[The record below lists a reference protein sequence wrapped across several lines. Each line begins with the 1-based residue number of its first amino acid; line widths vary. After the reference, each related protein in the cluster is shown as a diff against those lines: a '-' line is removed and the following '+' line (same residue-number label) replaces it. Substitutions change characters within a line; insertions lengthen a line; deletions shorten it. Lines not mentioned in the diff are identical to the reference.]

1 MLEGKTA
8 LITGGTSG
16 IGFATARLFLKSG
29 ARVAVTGRDRRRL
42 DLARQDLGEGV
53 VAIQADVRDRSGLQR
68 MAAELKAAFGSL
80 DVVFANS
87 GVAYATPIEA
97 TDEAAYDDLMN
108 VNFKGVFFTVQAV
121 LPIMRPG
128 GSIVLN
134 TSWLNQVGTP
144 GRSLLSAS
152 KAAVRSLARTLS
164 AELIDRRI
172 RVNAVSP
179 GSIETPIHRRGQSDE
194 EFRAYKERV
203 AAQVP
208 AGWGSRTTSPRP
220 RFSSPATRRATC
232 SGRRSSWTAGARNC
246 ERCIGQALGGPACR
260 RCGYAAKI
268 FFSAH
273 APKVS
278 RPAMTRAVTSMWSC
292 VEGE

>member
-1 MLEGKTA
+1 MLKGKAA

-16 IGFATARLFLKSG
+16 IGFATACLFLKNG
-29 ARVAVTGRDRRRL
+29 ARVAITGRDRQRL
-42 DLARQDLGEGV
+42 DEARRQLGDAVVTVAADAGV
-53 VAIQADVRDRSGLQR
+53 RSDIQR
-68 MAAELKAAFGSL
+68 MADELKTAFGAL
-80 DVVFANS
+80 DIVFANA
-87 GVAYATPIEA
+87 GVAYATPIET
-97 TDEAAYDDLMN
+97 TDEAAYDKLMN

-164 AELIDRRI
+164 AELLDRKI

-179 GSIETPIHRRGQSDE
+179 GSIETPIHRRGQNDE

-203 AAQVP
+203 GAQVP
-208 AGWGSRTTSPRP
+208 VGRMGQPDDIAAAALFPASDA
-220 RFSSPATRRATC
+220 SSYMLGAEIVVDGGRA
-232 SGRRSSWTAGARNC
+232 
-246 ERCIGQALGGPACR
+246 EL
-260 RCGYAAKI
+260 
-268 FFSAH
+268 
-273 APKVS
+273 
-278 RPAMTRAVTSMWSC
+278 
-292 VEGE
+292 

>member
-1 MLEGKTA
+1 MLQGKTA

-16 IGFATARLFLKSG
+16 IGLATARLFLKNG
-29 ARVAVTGRDRRRL
+29 ARVAITGRDRERL
-42 DLARQDLGEGV
+42 DQARRQFGEG
-53 VAIQADVRDRSGLQR
+53 AIAIEADVRHRNDLQR
-68 MAAELKAAFGSL
+68 MADELKTAFGTL
-80 DVVFANS
+80 DIVFANS
-87 GVAYATPIEA
+87 GIAYATPIA
-97 TDEAAYDDLMN
+97 TTDEAAYDELMN

-121 LPIMRPG
+121 LPIMRSG

-164 AELIDRRI
+164 AELLDRKI

-179 GSIETPIHRRGQSDE
+179 GSIETPIHRRGQNND

-208 AGWGSRTTSPRP
+208 VGRMGQPEDIAAAALFLASDA
-220 RFSSPATRRATC
+220 SSYMLGAEIVVDGGRA
-232 SGRRSSWTAGARNC
+232 
-246 ERCIGQALGGPACR
+246 EL
-260 RCGYAAKI
+260 
-268 FFSAH
+268 
-273 APKVS
+273 
-278 RPAMTRAVTSMWSC
+278 
-292 VEGE
+292 